1 MENITSEQL
10 KLRLRALTI
19 LDMALTSED
28 WLRLISAGR
37 EGDLIWHIFDN
48 GGGDRMWIYIKGSS
62 IVIKGF
68 DHESELNQLAAA
80 IPNFG
85 FFEKTFRGMPSVLIR
100 LFEQDEL
107 DETTFCLWTTD
118 GGNTW
123 NENPTE
129 DTDSGKDWLMGYLT
143 DDAEE
148 FCQWA
153 EDYYGKKLPFEITKK
168 LVSDGKL
175 SNDELKALGAS
186 DEALQEIEEYEK
198 IWAL

>member
-1 MENITSEQL
+1 MENITAEQL
-10 KLRLRALTI
+10 KIRLRALTI

-28 WLRLISAGR
+28 WLRLMSAGR

-48 GGGDRMWIYIKGSS
+48 GSGDRMWIYIKGSS

-85 FFEKTFRGMPSVLIR
+85 FFEKVFRGMPSALIR

-123 NENPTE
+123 NENPAE
-129 DTDSGKDWLMGYLT
+129 NSDGGKDRLLGYLT
-143 DDAEE
+143 DDAEK
-148 FCQWA
+148 FHQWA
-153 EDYYGKKLPFEITKK
+153 EDYYGKKLPSNITEK
-168 LVSDGKL
+168 LAREGRL
-175 SNDELKALGAS
+175 APDELKAPGVS
-186 DEALQEIEEYEK
+186 EEALQEIEEYEK
-198 IWAL
+198 IWAQ

>member
-1 MENITSEQL
+1 MEYITSEQL

-28 WLRLISAGR
+28 WLRLMSAGR

-118 GGNTW
+118 GGDTW
-123 NENPTE
+123 NENPAE
-129 DTDSGKDWLMGYLT
+129 NSDGGKGWLMGYLT
-143 DDAEE
+143 DDAKE

-153 EDYYGKKLPFEITKK
+153 EDYYGKKLPSDITEK
-168 LVSDGKL
+168 LVREGRL
-175 SNDELKALGAS
+175 SPDELKALGAS
-186 DEALQEIEEYEK
+186 DEAVQEIQGYEE
-198 IWAL
+198 IWA